1 MTREEKNRKL
11 AEWLGWTEIRLMKGC
26 SRIPSGFAGIPPR
39 MKESDWLPDFYSDE
53 AANALARNRLAQES
67 KVLRIIIT
75 QSGYTTVIA
84 GSETAPD
91 AAYEHSDYMTA
102 IGETCIKWIEKPKEQ
117 G

>member
-11 AEWLGWTEIRLMKGC
+11 AEWLEPEPTT
-26 SRIPSGFAGIPPR
+26 
-39 MKESDWLPDFYSDE
+39 LPDPKCWTQRLVDLKYGIMGEWQPRNFFTDE
-53 AANALARNRLAQES
+53 SANALLRSRLAREA

-75 QSGYTTVIA
+75 QSGYTTIIA

-102 IGETCIKWIEKPKEQ
+102 IGETCIKWIEKPKEPSE
-117 G
+117 